1 MTAVNQI
8 IDFWTTTFLNA
19 YNTYKAN
26 GGIWFYCTIAIVVV
40 FPLLRRMVRA
50 IRGGR

>member
-1 MTAVNQI
+1 MSAIEQL
-8 IDFWTTTFLNA
+8 IDFWNTVFLNA
-19 YNTYKAN
+19 YNTYKSN
-26 GGIWFYCTIAIVVV
+26 GGIWFYVTIAIVVV

>member
-1 MTAVNQI
+1 MAAIEQL
-8 IDFWTTTFLNA
+8 IDFWNTVFLNT
-19 YNTYKAN
+19 YNTYKSN
-26 GGIWFYCTIAIVVV
+26 GGIFFYATIAIVVV

>member
-1 MTAVNQI
+1 MQDVESL
-8 IDFWTTTFLNA
+8 IDFWNTVFLNA

-26 GGIWFYCTIAIVVV
+26 GGIWFYATIAIVVV